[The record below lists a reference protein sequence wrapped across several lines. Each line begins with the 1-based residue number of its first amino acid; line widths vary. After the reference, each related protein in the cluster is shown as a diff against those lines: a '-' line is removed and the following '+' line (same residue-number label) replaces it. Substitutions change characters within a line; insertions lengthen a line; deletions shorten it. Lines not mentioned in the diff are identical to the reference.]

1 LCGWS
6 NIPFIVL
13 RVTVQSPLPVAMCA
27 GWHVRAGADGPTGLA
42 SHLYLTC
49 HHVRRIAR
57 ACRYRTS
64 STSPTG
70 KWRTSSQVTARMC
83 ASAGSATTSRNPCI
97 SAAFPTPTAGAARCV
112 TPPSFSCSPFLLLLP
127 LSSPHPR
134 DLRGTPASFAALP
147 LLALGSLAFFPSRS
161 LFPLPCSQSLVPC
174 SQSLGPYGSC
184 RNPQIRRVYTAMR
197 LPQSFAFYRVT
208 VCRVPHPGRWSRN
221 AP

>member
-1 LCGWS
+1 MQVPHLQHITHRQMEDELASDGSDVRFCWERHDFAQPLHLCRIPDTDGWGRQVRYS
-6 NIPFIVL
+6 PFL
-13 RVTVQSPLPVAMCA
+13 LLLPLPS
-27 GWHVRAGADGPTGLA
+27 LA
-42 SHLYLTC
+42 
-49 HHVRRIAR
+49 
-57 ACRYRTS
+57 
-64 STSPTG
+64 
-70 KWRTSSQVTARMC
+70 
-83 ASAGSATTSRNPCI
+83 
-97 SAAFPTPTAGAARCV
+97 
-112 TPPSFSCSPFLLLLP
+112 PPSFSCSPFLLLLP